1 MSRMESVRIR
11 GRQFRKGSSLNQSMK
26 WEPRTARH
34 RKVTV
39 CLGRE
44 EGLGVSM
51 VGGAGSQSSI
61 LAAAESGLSVPWAIE
76 SS

>member
-1 MSRMESVRIR
+1 MSRMESLRIR

-44 EGLGVSM
+44 GLGVSM

-61 LAAAESGLSVPWAIE
+61 PAAAESGLSVPWAIE